1 MSHNSQPTTCNILF
15 LLFLSSCAV
24 LKNKQTEERSST
36 SSQEA
41 IQLQTTGLSGSQQ
54 QTRIL
59 TFADSSDHQYT
70 TEIFPLG
77 EFYYSAGEGFSG
89 TASRI
94 IIHGKLK
101 TAGSG
106 KDSTSTNQ
114 QTDQHTTIL
123 SHAETKNEASA
134 VTRQKQTKHSNN
146 VWLWL
151 ILAGV
156 VFCLIVFVFKKEVKF
171 LG

>member
-1 MSHNSQPTTCNILF
+1 MSHNSQPTTCHTLLF

-24 LKNKQTEERSST
+24 LKNKQTEEQSSA

-41 IQLQTTGLSGSQQ
+41 SQVQISALSGIQQ

-59 TFADSSDHQYT
+59 TFADSSDHRYT
-70 TEIFPLG
+70 AEIFPLG
-77 EFYYSAGEGFSG
+77 DFHYSAAEGFSG

-106 KDSTSTNQ
+106 KDSITANQ
-114 QTDQHTTIL
+114 QTDQHTALL
-123 SHAETKNEASA
+123 SHAETKDSASE

-146 VWLWL
+146 AWLWL
-151 ILAGV
+151 VLASCIICLILV
-156 VFCLIVFVFKKEVKF
+156 VFKQRN
-171 LG
+171 